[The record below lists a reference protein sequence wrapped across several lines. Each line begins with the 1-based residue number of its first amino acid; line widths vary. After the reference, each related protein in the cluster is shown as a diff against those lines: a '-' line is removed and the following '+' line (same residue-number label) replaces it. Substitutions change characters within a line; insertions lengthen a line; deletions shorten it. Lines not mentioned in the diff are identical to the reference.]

1 MIRSWPGT
9 VVRYRDYCT
18 VVRCRDYWFIMRC
31 VEIICVVIFICRGS
45 ALYIA
50 PAGRLLGAYDI
61 GVATPRAVVHA
72 SDKTSGDA
80 RSWYM
85 ISGDAKSW
93 SKAAEAVERRNE
105 MLKRPNF
112 GLCFTFVNKLSK
124 KRSVSV
130 FGVSAE
136 SMQCSYDSRGNNV
149 PIILLLIQERL
160 YAQGGLKFGHDLI
173 RENPLVGLQK
183 SLQSAVHILL
193 LQKLNGSRLLQTAV
207 FKGCMCMPAAVF
219 RGV

>member
-1 MIRSWPGT
+1 
-9 VVRYRDYCT
+9 
-18 VVRCRDYWFIMRC
+18 
-31 VEIICVVIFICRGS
+31 EGS

-50 PAGRLLGAYDI
+50 PTGRLLGAYDI

-93 SKAAEAVERRNE
+93 LKAAEAVERRNE

-112 GLCFTFVNKLSK
+112 GLCFAFVNKLRK

-149 PIILLLIQERL
+149 PIIHLLIQERL
-160 YAQGGLKFGHDLI
+160 YAQGGLK
-173 RENPLVGLQK
+173 K